1 MQTSLKKRLEII
13 IEMPAV
19 PRLEAVLEKAG
30 VRGWTV
36 LPAKSGRGRNGSWSR
51 EGQITDAG
59 RMMMVL
65 AVIDPAVLDT
75 VLERV
80 YALLERQ
87 IGIVM
92 VSDVQVVRAERF

>member
-19 PRLEAVLEKAG
+19 PRLEGILEKAG
-30 VRGWTV
+30 VKGWTV
-36 LPAKSGRGRNGSWSR
+36 LPAKSGRGANGRWAR
-51 EGQITDAG
+51 EGQITEAG
-59 RMMMVL
+59 RMVILL
-65 AVIDPAVLDT
+65 AVIDPGMLDT

-80 YALLERQ
+80 YTLLERQ

-92 VSDVQVVRAERF
+92 VSDVQVVRAHRF

>member
-19 PRLEAVLEKAG
+19 PRLESVLRKAG
-30 VRGWTV
+30 VKGWTV
-36 LPAKSGRGRNGSWSR
+36 LPAKSGQGRNGNWAR
-51 EGQITDAG
+51 EGQITEAG
-59 RMMMVL
+59 RMVMVL
-65 AVIDPAVLDT
+65 TVIDPAVLDT
-75 VLERV
+75 VLDSV

-92 VSDVQVVRAERF
+92 VSDVQVVRGDRF

>member
-19 PRLEAVLEKAG
+19 PRLEGILEKAG
-30 VRGWTV
+30 VKGWTV
-36 LPAKSGRGRNGSWSR
+36 LPAKSGRGANGSWAR
-51 EGQITDAG
+51 EGQITEAG
-59 RMMMVL
+59 RMVILL
-65 AVIDPAVLDT
+65 AVIDT

-80 YALLERQ
+80 YTLLERQ

-92 VSDVQVVRAERF
+92 VSDVQVVRAHRF

>member
-19 PRLEAVLEKAG
+19 PRLESVLEKAG
-30 VRGWTV
+30 VKGWTV
-36 LPAKSGRGRNGSWSR
+36 LPAKSGRGKNGSWAR
-51 EGQITDAG
+51 EGQITEAG
-59 RMMMVL
+59 RMVMVL

>member
-19 PRLEAVLEKAG
+19 RRLESVLEKAG
-30 VRGWTV
+30 VKRWTV
-36 LPAKSGRGRNGSWSR
+36 LPAKSGRGANGSWAR
-51 EGQITDAG
+51 EGQITEAG
-59 RMMMVL
+59 RMVILL
-65 AVIDPAVLDT
+65 AVIDPGMLDT

-87 IGIVM
+87 IGVVM
-92 VSDVQVVRAERF
+92 VSDVQVVRAHRF